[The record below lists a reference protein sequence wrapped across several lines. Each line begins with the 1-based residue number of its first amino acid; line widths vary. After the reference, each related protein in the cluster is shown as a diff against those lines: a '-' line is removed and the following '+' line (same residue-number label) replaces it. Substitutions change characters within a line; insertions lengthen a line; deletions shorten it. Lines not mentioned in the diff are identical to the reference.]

1 MKTMNLLAGLATF
14 ASLQAFGNPVKT
26 YRPVYMADSILVYST
41 NDIELKTNEQVEF
54 LIPEKYHGRQLDF
67 ASMTHR
73 QDPDEENECVP
84 TTPGR
89 DCLPG
94 YTDLEFLASNGW
106 RHWGGVGSGPKNSK
120 FAELRRGQ
128 GETDNLYEWRR
139 KGHVGEDEDLSK
151 DPLFFTRVRA
161 VSLGEDSIHLNRV
174 IIKYLPPKP
183 TITDDF
189 DFSEGFKMG
198 DYETTAGRV
207 YPGNPSLG
215 DYGTALAVSRHN
227 APVHAKIPADWKLA
241 PGKLLIPLVPGRRLS
256 FVDVAVGD
264 MRKVPAGGDAENYR
278 GGARVNITRIE
289 GGRQAETM
297 MKGENVG
304 TNGVMRATPASHDKV
319 TAAGD
324 FIEIEIPRGLAQI
337 MGIRVG
343 YH

>member
-1 MKTMNLLAGLATF
+1 MKNQFALAGLCAL
-14 ASLQAFGNPVKT
+14 AALPVLAGPVKT
-26 YRPVYMADSILVYST
+26 YRPVYQADSILVYST
-41 NDIELKTNEQVEF
+41 NDIELRTNEEVEF
-54 LIPEKYHGRQLDF
+54 IVPEKYHGRQLDF
-67 ASMTHR
+67 ASLTHR
-73 QDPDEENECVP
+73 QDPDEEDECVP

-106 RHWGGVGSGPKNSK
+106 RHWGGVGSGPRNSK
-120 FAELRRGQ
+120 FAELRKGL

-139 KGHVGEDEDLSK
+139 KGHVGLDEDLSK

-161 VSLGEDSIHLNRV
+161 ISLGEDSIHLNRV

-183 TITDDF
+183 TAIDDF
-189 DFSEGFKMG
+189 AFSDGFVMG

-215 DYGTALAVSRHN
+215 DYGTSLAVSRYA
-227 APVHAKIPADWKLA
+227 APAHFKIPADWRLS
-241 PGKLLIPLVPGRRLS
+241 PGKLQIPLVPGRRLS

-264 MRKVPAGGDAENYR
+264 MRKVPAGEDADNYR

-289 GGRQAETM
+289 GGRAAETM

-304 TNGVMRATPASHDKV
+304 TNGVMRATPASHEKV
-319 TAAGD
+319 THAGD

-343 YH
+343 YF